1 MKVAEPTIERLVQYH
16 RLLETL
22 REELITLV
30 ENAINKGLTS
40 DDVAFELAD
49 LAKTVNSYD
58 R

>member
-1 MKVAEPTIERLVQYH
+1 MDNPILGYEGERQA
-16 RLLETL
+16 LETL

>member
-1 MKVAEPTIERLVQYH
+1 MENPILGYEGETQA
-16 RLLETL
+16 LEIL

-30 ENAINKGLTS
+30 ENAIKKGLTS
-40 DDVAFELAD
+40 DDIAAELAD